1 MTRKQM
7 ALMVL
12 LSAVVSAFVSLAVV
26 AGAVL
31 LLRDRVAFVTPAA
44 ATATRPPA
52 GAAEELPAAGTEGAA
67 SIPGPEQTAEGATSV
82 IHTVVAGDTISG
94 LSLQYDV
101 PAQDII
107 SANQIQNP
115 NFLTVGAKLVI
126 PIGGVEQVELTAAP
140 EPTAT
145 DTPIPFEPPSAQMTA
160 TAAAE
165 AGATA
170 TPLPTPLPVS
180 GELVIEIVEVVKPG
194 VVAQE
199 GVTVANKGSR
209 LADMSGWTLS
219 DAAGNSYTFPSLR
232 LWAGGSVT
240 VFTRAGQDGSPAAA
254 LYWGKTQPMWSSG
267 ETATLKDT
275 EGKTMAELAVP

>member
-7 ALMVL
+7 TLMVL
-12 LSAVVSAFVSLAVV
+12 LCAVVSALVSLTVV

-31 LLRDRVAFVTPAA
+31 ILRDKVAMVNPEATSTNRPVAGTEQEPA
-44 ATATRPPA
+44 
-52 GAAEELPAAGTEGAA
+52 AAGTEEVPANPE
-67 SIPGPEQTAEGATSV
+67 PGQTPEGATSV

-101 PAQDII
+101 PAEDII

-115 NFLTVGAKLVI
+115 NFLTVGARLVI
-126 PIGGVEQVELTAAP
+126 PLGGVEQVEMTAAP
-140 EPTAT
+140 APTAT

-170 TPLPTPLPVS
+170 TPLPTPLPIT

-199 GVTVANKGSR
+199 GVTFANRGSR
-209 LADMSGWTLS
+209 LADMSGWTIS

-232 LWAGGSVT
+232 LWAGGTVT

-254 LYWGKTQPMWSSG
+254 LYWGKTQAMWSSG
-267 ETATLKDT
+267 ETATLKNTD
-275 EGKTMAELAVP
+275 GKTMAEYTVP

>member
-31 LLRDRVAFVTPAA
+31 LLRDRVTLVTPATAITTRQAAA
-44 ATATRPPA
+44 AT
-52 GAAEELPAAGTEGAA
+52 EEGVLA
-67 SIPGPEQTAEGATSV
+67 TAEPGQAVVGPTPL
-82 IHTVVAGDTISG
+82 IHTVQPGDTISG

-101 PAQDII
+101 PADAII
-107 SANQIQNP
+107 AANQIENP

-126 PIGGVEQVELTAAP
+126 PVGGVEVVEATNTP
-140 EPTAT
+140 MPTAT
-145 DTPIPFEPPSAQMTA
+145 DTPISFEPPSAQMTA

-165 AGATA
+165 AGATI
-170 TPLPTPLPVS
+170 TPLPTPLPVT
-180 GELVIEIVEVVKPG
+180 GELQIEIVEVVKPG

-199 GVTVANKGSR
+199 GVTIANRGSR

-219 DAAGNSYTFPSLR
+219 DAEGNSYTFPRFS
-232 LWAGGSVT
+232 LWAGSVT
-240 VFTRAGQDGSPAAA
+240 IYTRVGQDGSPPASM
-254 LYWGKTQPMWSSG
+254 YWGRTQAAWSAGEQVTLEDLAG
-267 ETATLKDT
+267 ETVATYVVG
-275 EGKTMAELAVP
+275 E

>member
-31 LLRDRVAFVTPAA
+31 VLQDRVALVTPAA
-44 ATATRPPA
+44 TTVTGQA
-52 GAAEELPAAGTEGAA
+52 AAEAEDGAPVTTE
-67 SIPGPEQTAEGATSV
+67 PGQVVGGPTPL
-82 IHTVVAGDTISG
+82 IHTVQSGDTISG

-101 PAQDII
+101 PADDII
-107 SANQIQNP
+107 AANQIENP

-126 PIGGVEQVELTAAP
+126 PVGGVELVEAP
-140 EPTAT
+140 NSPMPTAT

-165 AGATA
+165 AGATI
-170 TPLPTPLPVS
+170 TPLPTPLPVT
-180 GELVIEIVEVVKPG
+180 GELQIEIVEVVKAG
-194 VVAQE
+194 ALAQE
-199 GVTVANKGSR
+199 GVTLANRGSR
-209 LADMSGWTLS
+209 LADMSGWTLN
-219 DAAGNSYTFPSLR
+219 DADGNSYTFPSFR

-240 VFTRAGQDGSPAAA
+240 VFTRAGQDGSPPAA
-254 LYWGKTQPMWSSG
+254 LYWGRTQVAWSAG
-267 ETATLKDT
+267 EQVTLKD
-275 EGKTMAELAVP
+275 LAGETVATRVVE

>member
-52 GAAEELPAAGTEGAA
+52 DGWRSCPLPGRRGGVH
-67 SIPGPEQTAEGATSV
+67 PRPEQSAEGATSV
-82 IHTVVAGDTISG
+82 IHTRLPATRSAG
-94 LSLQYDV
+94 SLQYDV

-126 PIGGVEQVELTAAP
+126 PIGA
-140 EPTAT
+140 
-145 DTPIPFEPPSAQMTA
+145 S
-160 TAAAE
+160 
-165 AGATA
+165 
-170 TPLPTPLPVS
+170 S
-180 GELVIEIVEVVKPG
+180 K
-194 VVAQE
+194 
-199 GVTVANKGSR
+199 
-209 LADMSGWTLS
+209 
-219 DAAGNSYTFPSLR
+219 
-232 LWAGGSVT
+232 
-240 VFTRAGQDGSPAAA
+240 
-254 LYWGKTQPMWSSG
+254 WS
-267 ETATLKDT
+267 
-275 EGKTMAELAVP
+275 

>member
-31 LLRDRVAFVTPAA
+31 LLRDRVTLATPATAMATGQA
-44 ATATRPPA
+44 AA
-52 GAAEELPAAGTEGAA
+52 AAEEGQPVTVEPGQAVAGPT
-67 SIPGPEQTAEGATSV
+67 PL
-82 IHTVVAGDTISG
+82 IHTVRSGDTISG

-101 PAQDII
+101 PADDII
-107 SANQIQNP
+107 AANGIANP

-126 PIGGVEQVELTAAP
+126 PVGGVELVEATNTP
-140 EPTAT
+140 MPTAT
-145 DTPIPFEPPSAQMTA
+145 ETPIPFEPPSAQMTA

-165 AGATA
+165 AGATI
-170 TPLPTPLPVS
+170 TPLPTPLPVT
-180 GELVIEIVEVVKPG
+180 GELQIDIVEVVKPG

-199 GVTVANKGSR
+199 GTTIANRGSR
-209 LADMSGWTLS
+209 LADMSGWSLN
-219 DAAGNSYTFPSLR
+219 DAEGNSYTFPSFR

-240 VFTRAGQDGSPAAA
+240 VFTRAGQDGSPPAA
-254 LYWGKTQPMWSSG
+254 LYWGRAQAAWSAA
-267 ETATLKDT
+267 EQVTLKD
-275 EGKTMAELAVP
+275 LAGETVATHTVRE

>member
-31 LLRDRVAFVTPAA
+31 VLRDQVALVTPATTTVTGQA
-44 ATATRPPA
+44 AA
-52 GAAEELPAAGTEGAA
+52 AAEVGAPVTTEPGQVAG
-67 SIPGPEQTAEGATSV
+67 GPTPL
-82 IHTVVAGDTISG
+82 IHTVQPGDTISG

-101 PAQDII
+101 PADDII
-107 SANQIQNP
+107 AANQIENP

-126 PIGGVEQVELTAAP
+126 PVGGVVLVEATNSP
-140 EPTAT
+140 MPTAT

-165 AGATA
+165 AGATI
-170 TPLPTPLPVS
+170 TPLPTPLPVT
-180 GELVIEIVEVVKPG
+180 GELQIEIVEVVKPG

-199 GVTVANKGSR
+199 GTTIANRGSR
-209 LADMSGWTLS
+209 LADMSGWTLN
-219 DAAGNSYTFPSLR
+219 DAEENSYTFPSFR

-240 VFTRAGQDGSPAAA
+240 VFTRAGQDGSPPAA
-254 LYWGKTQPMWSSG
+254 LYWGRTQAAWSAGEQVTLKNLAG
-267 ETATLKDT
+267 ETVATLVV
-275 EGKTMAELAVP
+275 E